1 MSITQNIIDKL
12 KNQGV
17 EPDLNQIKLVNA
29 LSDIKFYSNF
39 SLKRFFLK
47 ESSFGIY
54 IWGDV
59 GRGKTLISKTY
70 LISIA

>member
-29 LSDIKFYSNF
+29 LSDVKFYSNF

-47 ESSFGIY
+47 DNHLLSSNIV
-54 IWGDV
+54 DV
-59 GRGKTLISKTY
+59 L
-70 LISIA
+70 SIFPQQDDFIA